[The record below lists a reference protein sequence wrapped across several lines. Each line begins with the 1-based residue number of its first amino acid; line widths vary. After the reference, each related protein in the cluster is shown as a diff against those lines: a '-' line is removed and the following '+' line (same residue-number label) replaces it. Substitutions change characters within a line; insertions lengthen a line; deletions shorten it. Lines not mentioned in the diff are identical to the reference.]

1 MKTSTIQNKK
11 IMAMAFPALLF
22 FGLICHLPAHA
33 LSTSKDSTSPQ
44 DVRNIVAS
52 TVLPQQNQEN
62 IFVYRIEGRP
72 DPFVP
77 FITKKAA
84 TSNLNE
90 IVPIAEQLSGMQ
102 LFEPGQLNLVAILMV
117 ENNEYAMA
125 EDFTGRGY
133 ILHTGMKIGKRGI
146 IKSIVSNQVIIEETV
161 FTRAGEKLTS
171 NIVML
176 LKKEGEE

>member
-1 MKTSTIQNKK
+1 MKN
-11 IMAMAFPALLF
+11 AV
-22 FGLICHLPAHA
+22 
-33 LSTSKDSTSPQ
+33 DSVTP
-44 DVRNIVAS
+44 
-52 TVLPQQNQEN
+52 PQQNQEN
-62 IFVYRIEGRP
+62 LFVYRIEGRP

-90 IVPIAEQLSGMQ
+90 IVPIDEQLSGMQ
-102 LFEPGQLNLVAILMV
+102 LFEPGQLNLVAIMMV
-117 ENNEYAMA
+117 ENNEFAMA

-133 ILHTGMKIGKRGI
+133 ILQAGMKIGKRGI
-146 IKSIVSNQVIIEETV
+146 IKSIVPNQVIIEETA

>member
-1 MKTSTIQNKK
+1 MKTSTTKQTR
-11 IMAMAFPALLF
+11 IMALALPALLF
-22 FGLICHLPAHA
+22 FGLIYHLPAHA
-33 LSTSKDSTSPQ
+33 VPSPGEPASSREKEKAITSLPSADKEQKDS
-44 DVRNIVAS
+44 
-52 TVLPQQNQEN
+52 
-62 IFVYRIEGRP
+62 FVYHIEGRP

-84 TSNLNE
+84 TTNMDE
-90 IVPIAEQLSGMQ
+90 IVPVAEQLSGMQ
-102 LFEPGQLNLVAILMV
+102 LFEPGQLNLVAIMMA
-117 ENNEYAMA
+117 ENGDFAMA

-133 ILHTGMKIGKRGI
+133 ILRPGMKIGKRGI
-146 IKSIVSNQVIIEETV
+146 IKSIVSNQVIVEETA